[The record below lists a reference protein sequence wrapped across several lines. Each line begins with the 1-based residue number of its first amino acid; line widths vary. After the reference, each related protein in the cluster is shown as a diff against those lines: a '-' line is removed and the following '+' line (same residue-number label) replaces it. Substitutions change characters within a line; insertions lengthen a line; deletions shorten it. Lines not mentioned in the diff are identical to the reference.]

1 MQLTRRSNVMKSLFL
16 SVMSLFAVG
25 LLAACGGSYDPN
37 TAQGQNALAPQTQS
51 QGGVGGNRT
60 FSFPVVPAAAAIQ
73 KCLPHASG
81 EATILPDAF
90 NDTMNFKVYNLAPK
104 QKYTLFVTQLPNK
117 PFGISWYQG
126 AIFTDGDGN
135 GNVIVRGIF
144 DKKTFSVSPGGT
156 TTFAPTHQYH
166 LGLWFSDPQT
176 PFKLGCEPGA
186 KAPIVTPFNGTQH
199 AGILALNTSNFSNDA
214 GPLSK
219 VPTST
224 LDTNKA
230 QSQISLKGDRTFSFP
245 VVPASA
251 AVQKC
256 LPQARGEATI
266 ISDEFNDTMNF
277 KVYNLAPKQKYT
289 LFVTQVPNKPFGVS
303 WYQGAVFTD
312 SYGNGNVIVRGI
324 LDKKTFSLSLGGTTT
339 FAPTHQYHLGL
350 WFSDP
355 QTPFKLG
362 CEPGAK
368 APIVTPFNGTQH
380 AGILALNTSNFPDNA
395 GPLSKV

>member
-1 MQLTRRSNVMKSLFL
+1 VKNLLPAL
-16 SVMSLFAVG
+16 MSLFVVAM
-25 LLAACGGSYDPN
+25 LAACGGSYSVD
-37 TAQGQNALAPQTQS
+37 TTQGQNPLASQATQKNPS
-51 QGGVGGNRT
+51 LT
-60 FSFPVVPAAAAIQ
+60 FPVVPASAAIQ
-73 KCLPHASG
+73 KCLPQARG

-104 QKYTLFVTQLPNK
+104 QKYTLFVTQVPNK

-126 AIFTDGDGN
+126 AIFTDNDGN
-135 GNVIVRGIF
+135 GNVIVRGIL
-144 DKKTFSVSPGGT
+144 DPKTFSVAPAGSKT
-156 TTFAPTHQYH
+156 TTFAPTNQWH
-166 LGLWFSDPQT
+166 LGLWFSDPDA

-186 KAPIVTPFNGTQH
+186 KAAIVTPFNGAHH
-199 AGILALNTSNFSNDA
+199 AGILALNTSNFPDNA

-230 QSQISLKGDRTFSFP
+230 QDQFSLKGDHTFSFP
-245 VVPASA
+245 VVPAGA
-251 AVQKC
+251 AIQKC

-289 LFVTQVPNKPFGVS
+289 LFVTQVPNKPFGIS
-303 WYQGAVFTD
+303 WYQGAIFTD
-312 SYGNGNVIVRGI
+312 GDGNGNVIVRGI
-324 LDKKTFSLSLGGTTT
+324 LDPKTFSVAPAGSKTTT
-339 FAPTHQYHLGL
+339 FAPTNQWHLGL

-355 QTPFKLG
+355 TTPFKLG

-368 APIVTPFNGTQH
+368 AAIVTPFNGAHH
-380 AGILALNTSNFPDNA
+380 AGILALNSGNFPDNA

>member
-1 MQLTRRSNVMKSLFL
+1 M
-16 SVMSLFAVG
+16 SVFAVG

-37 TAQGQNALAPQTQS
+37 TTQGQNALAPQTQS
-51 QGGVGGNRT
+51 QGGAGGNRT

-73 KCLPHASG
+73 KCLPHARG

-166 LGLWFSDPQT
+166 LGLWFSDP
-176 PFKLGCEPGA
+176 E
-186 KAPIVTPFNGTQH
+186 
-199 AGILALNTSNFSNDA
+199 
-214 GPLSK
+214 
-219 VPTST
+219 
-224 LDTNKA
+224 
-230 QSQISLKGDRTFSFP
+230 
-245 VVPASA
+245 
-251 AVQKC
+251 
-256 LPQARGEATI
+256 
-266 ISDEFNDTMNF
+266 
-277 KVYNLAPKQKYT
+277 
-289 LFVTQVPNKPFGVS
+289 
-303 WYQGAVFTD
+303 
-312 SYGNGNVIVRGI
+312 
-324 LDKKTFSLSLGGTTT
+324 
-339 FAPTHQYHLGL
+339 
-350 WFSDP
+350 
-355 QTPFKLG
+355 TPFKLG